1 MDIFIHNKYEMLYQK
16 EIDGKLVRK
25 NRNEIVLSVTRT
37 ITDKKTGEEK
47 EVKSN
52 VYNPTHDM
60 LLEHG
65 WVEYV
70 AHTASSIELT
80 EQQLYRRVMAR
91 KLRDLENYDNSS
103 DVNDCIILYQE
114 QELHYWANKTERND
128 LKNAIRDCVAMGR
141 TEYRLDFR
149 DKGISIT
156 LPCELLLQMMAALEV
171 YAIDCYNKTTDHN
184 YAIKTLATLEEVEA
198 YDFKVGYPEKL
209 RFEV

>member
-1 MDIFIHNKYEMLYQK
+1 MKIYEK

-25 NRNEIVLSVTRT
+25 QRNGIVLSVTRT

-52 VYNPTHDM
+52 VYNPTHEM
-60 LLEHG
+60 LLENG

-70 AHTASSIELT
+70 PVNNAKEVPMFMLVKTAKT
-80 EQQLYRRVMAR
+80 R
-91 KLRDLENYDNSS
+91 KLYNLEEYDNSS
-103 DVNDCIILYQE
+103 EVNDCIIMYQG
-114 QELHYWANKTERND
+114 QELHYWASKDERND
-128 LKNAIRDCVAMGR
+128 LKNAIRDCVSMGR
-141 TEYRLDFR
+141 TEYRLDLR

-184 YAIKTLATLEEVEA
+184 YAIKALETLEEVEA

-209 RFEV
+209 RFEI